1 MKELIVIFLSTRK
14 YYLSF
19 FECGNYGVMWFFFHS
34 FSRSIPFNNINQ
46 HRREREGSLL
56 SHPPPSEMPLKLLA

>member
-19 FECGNYGVMWFFFHS
+19 FECGNYGVMWFFF
-34 FSRSIPFNNINQ
+34 FILFLGQ
-46 HRREREGSLL
+46 FLL
-56 SHPPPSEMPLKLLA
+56 IISTNTGGNVRAAYFRTRPPPKCH